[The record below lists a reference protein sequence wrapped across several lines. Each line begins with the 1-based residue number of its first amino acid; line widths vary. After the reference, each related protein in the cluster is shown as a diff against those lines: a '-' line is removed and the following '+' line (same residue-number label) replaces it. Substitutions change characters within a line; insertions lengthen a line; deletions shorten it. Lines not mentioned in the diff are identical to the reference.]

1 MATLT
6 TQSISRSTSGTTIT
20 PVAAAGTGDAMSCGA
35 QNMLEVVNA
44 GASSCTVTLA
54 IPAARVWESGVGLAS
69 PVVSVQSG
77 QTRWLGPIDA
87 VTFADTTTG
96 LCTIT
101 YSQGTVT
108 VAAVQLTQP

>member
-1 MATLT
+1 MRRPEHAR
-6 TQSISRSTSGTTIT
+6 SRQRRRLELHRHPHHPGRTVIT
-20 PVAAAGTGDAMSCGA
+20 
-35 QNMLEVVNA
+35 
-44 GASSCTVTLA
+44 
-54 IPAARVWESGVGLAS
+54 SGVGLTS